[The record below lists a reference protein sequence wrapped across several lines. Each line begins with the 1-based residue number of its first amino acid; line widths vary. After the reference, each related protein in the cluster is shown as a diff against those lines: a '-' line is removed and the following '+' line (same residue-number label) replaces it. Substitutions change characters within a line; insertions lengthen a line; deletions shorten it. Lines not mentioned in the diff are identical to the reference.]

1 MEKIKQSTALKITAL
16 FFAAFFLLSAT
27 LSAAAAFVMFER
39 DYYSLTEKEAA
50 EKEVIVAASSYA
62 ADIAFAAPGENE
74 ESFESIWGRCNFTF
88 TVTKDT
94 KTSHEIL
101 YSNVT
106 GEKKEPDASYNCEL
120 YQGGS
125 WFNGSVWYDEHGKVT
140 EKPDTITYTVDVY
153 TFDTDSFIYS
163 DNLSRAAA
171 ISSFCYSL
179 RYVLPAVFFVS
190 LILLFAISV
199 YIVSAAG
206 HRRGSVG
213 VRENLFDKIPFD
225 IVLLIYVIIGCIE
238 AYVFSASPD
247 DAQLQIALLALFAP
261 FDAFLLP
268 VLLLTFSTRCK
279 LGRLLKNTV
288 IFMILKLI
296 WKFIKVI
303 LRGIKCVF
311 SSLAKLIRN
320 IPLVWKTS
328 LGCLF
333 FVLVEFIFILC
344 CMYETD
350 VLMCW
355 WFVEKLVV
363 VPAVIYLA
371 VILRKLQKGGEELSK
386 GNLSYKINTS
396 VMFGDFKKHG
406 EALNNLND
414 GLTLA
419 LDEKMKS
426 ERLKTE
432 LITNVSHDIK
442 TPLTSIINYV
452 DLLKKEDIGSDTA
465 KEYIEVLDRQ
475 SARLKKL
482 TDDLV
487 EASKASTG
495 NITVEEEP
503 LDLSVLLCQAVAEY
517 GERADA
523 MGLDLVVIKPDKAP
537 IISADG
543 KLLWR
548 VIDNLMSNICKYSF
562 ENTRV
567 YLTLSSSNGIASLT
581 FRNISAN
588 PLSISPDELTE
599 RFVRGDGSRNTEGS
613 GLGLSIAKS
622 LTELQKGTFSIVTD
636 GDLFKVTLEFK
647 EREEPLG

>member
-39 DYYSLTEKEAA
+39 DYYSLTEKEAV

-238 AYVFSASPD
+238 AYVFSASSD
-247 DAQLQIALLALFAP
+247 SQLQIALLALFAP

-279 LGRLLKNTV
+279 LGRLFKNTV
-288 IFMILKLI
+288 IFMLLKLI

-303 LRGIKCVF
+303 LRGIKFVF
-311 SSLAKLIRN
+311 SCLARLIRN

-344 CMYETD
+344 CEYETD
-350 VLMCW
+350 VLICW
-355 WFVEKLVV
+355 WFVEKLIV

-386 GNLSYKINTS
+386 GNLSYNINTS

-588 PLSISPDELTE
+588 PLNISPDELTE